1 MPIAWLPVHLP
12 GKLAMKFTMSATISI
27 CAGFLVGCAAS
38 IPSPELIDARQ
49 AYAHASAKLSAH
61 QTSVELTVAR
71 EALVIAERSFREN
84 PQSFRAR
91 DLAYIANRRAK
102 LAEAVA
108 GSASSLANT
117 TQANKDYHTTQSE
130 SETNSQEYQ
139 AAAERGTAINAVQ
152 FAGELRAG
160 SDAKKRALGAQAAL
174 VKVAA
179 VREEPRGLVITLS
192 SSALFASNTSALS
205 PAAQHQLNRVAEA
218 LLVTKERKLIVEGH
232 TDSRGPS
239 SRNRE
244 LSLRRADAVRA
255 YFIARGYPADRIQ
268 AQGIGNER
276 PMSDYSSAQGRE
288 NNGRVEII
296 MDPHARE

>member
-1 MPIAWLPVHLP
+1 MNSTL
-12 GKLAMKFTMSATISI
+12 SATICI
-27 CAGFLVGCAAS
+27 CAGFLAGCAAS

-49 AYAHASAKLSAH
+49 AYAHASAKASAY
-61 QTSVELTVAR
+61 QTSVELTMAR
-71 EALVIAERSFREN
+71 EALVVAERAFNENPHSFR
-84 PQSFRAR
+84 SR
-91 DLAYIANRRAK
+91 DLAYVANRRAK

-108 GSASSLANT
+108 GSANSLANT
-117 TQANKDYHTTQSE
+117 TQANKGYHTTQSK
-130 SETNSQEYQ
+130 SETNSREYQ

-152 FAGELRAG
+152 FASEVRAG

-174 VKVAA
+174 VKVAV

-192 SSALFASNTSALS
+192 GNVLFASNTSALS
-205 PAAQHQLNRVAEA
+205 SAAQYRLDRVADA

-232 TDSRGPS
+232 MDSRGPS

-244 LSLRRADAVRA
+244 LPLQRADAVRA

-268 AQGIGNER
+268 AQGIGSER
-276 PMSDYSSAQGRE
+276 PLSDNASAQGRE

-296 MDPHARE
+296 MDPSERD